1 MQLSFANLIIHGIE
15 MNRNNSI
22 LYIAIVFYFLL
33 SISDISSEEIN
44 NRSSKV
50 FRYVKNDTYGY
61 GEKLTYD
68 IGYKFIK
75 AGEGSFEIMPKP
87 LYFKGRECYDVRF
100 KVKSL
105 ESLEWLYKVRDQ
117 YRTLLDVQGIFPWKF
132 FQRIHEGNYKRDF
145 EAEFDQVNNLAI
157 TKKKTYHTAEYVHD
171 IVSAFYYVRT
181 LDLNKLP
188 KDSVL
193 EMQNFWDDSTYTLG
207 VKLVGTETIEV
218 KAGIF
223 DCVIV
228 EPLISEGGLFMSEG
242 KILIWLS
249 NDERKIPVKV
259 ATKILIGY
267 IDAELTSYKGLRG
280 PLKAKR

>member
-1 MQLSFANLIIHGIE
+1 MKINTYL
-15 MNRNNSI
+15 
-22 LYIAIVFYFLL
+22 LYITISLL
-33 SISDISSEEIN
+33 LIFNTLNISSNQTGNISDH
-44 NRSSKV
+44 K

-87 LYFKGRECYDVRF
+87 YYFKGRECYDVRF
-100 KVKSL
+100 QVKSL
-105 ESLEWLYKVRDQ
+105 ESLEWLYRVRDQ
-117 YRTLLDVQGIFPWKF
+117 YRTLLDVEGIFPWKF
-132 FQRIHEGNYKRDF
+132 FQRIREGNYKRDF
-145 EAEFDQVNNLAI
+145 EAEFDQVNHLAI
-157 TKKKTYHTAEYVHD
+157 TKKKTYPTVEYVHD

-188 KDSVL
+188 MNTVL

-207 VKLVGTETIEV
+207 VKIVGKETIDV
-218 KAGIF
+218 KAGKF

-280 PLKAKR
+280 PLKAKRK